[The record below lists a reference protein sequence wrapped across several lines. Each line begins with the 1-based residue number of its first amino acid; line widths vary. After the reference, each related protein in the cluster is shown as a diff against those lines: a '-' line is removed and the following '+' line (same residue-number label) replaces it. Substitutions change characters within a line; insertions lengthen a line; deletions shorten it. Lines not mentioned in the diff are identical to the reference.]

1 MSQRG
6 WLETS
11 DGIRLEMELGIEPKE
26 GERFSG
32 VAVVCH
38 PHPGFGG
45 DMHNPV
51 VRTLASAAWEEGY
64 VPLLFNFR
72 GTGRSEGTQSGGV
85 TEVEDVDAAVK
96 HARKLA
102 TDGRVILM
110 GYSFGAKMGTL
121 WLNAGGKVTAFI
133 AVAVPS
139 TTDYPDYS
147 DIPSLYVT
155 GEFDDVAP
163 LDDGLSRSLMTG
175 GLHVVVEGS
184 DHFFHRGRDEI
195 QEAVQGFIDI
205 TCPLAATDRPSGGT
219 KPF

>member
-1 MSQRG
+1 MSKRG
-6 WLETS
+6 WLKTD
-11 DGIRLEMELGIEPKE
+11 DGLQLEMELGLDPKE
-26 GERFSG
+26 GEKFSG

-51 VRTLASAAWEEGY
+51 VRSLASAAWEEGF

-72 GTGRSEGTQSGGV
+72 GTGRSEGSQSGGLE
-85 TEVEDVDAAVK
+85 EVEDVKAAMAY
-96 HARKLA
+96 ARKLA
-102 TDGRVILM
+102 SDSCVLLM
-110 GYSFGAKMGTL
+110 GYSFGAKMATMY
-121 WLNAGGKVTAFI
+121 LNGGGRATAFVG
-133 AVAVPS
+133 VAVPS
-139 TTDYPDYS
+139 TTDYPDYKEV
-147 DIPSLYVT
+147 PSLYIT

-205 TCPLAATDRPSGGT
+205 TCPLENRG
-219 KPF
+219 

>member
-1 MSQRG
+1 MSMRG

-11 DGIRLEMELGIEPKE
+11 DGVKLEMELGIELKE
-26 GERFSG
+26 GERFPG

-85 TEVEDVDAAVK
+85 TETQDLEAAMTY
-96 HARKLA
+96 ARKLA
-102 TDGRVILM
+102 REGGVLLM
-110 GYSFGAKMGTL
+110 GYSFGAKIATL
-121 WLNAGGKVTAFI
+121 WLNAGGKAKAFVG
-133 AVAVPS
+133 VAVPS

-147 DIPSLYVT
+147 DVPSLYVT

-175 GLHVVVEGS
+175 GLHVVVEGA
-184 DHFFHRGRDEI
+184 DHFFHRGCDEI

-205 TCPLAATDRPSGGT
+205 TCPLGKEG
-219 KPF
+219 

>member
-1 MSQRG
+1 LAKQG
-6 WLETS
+6 WLETA
-11 DGIRLEMELGIEPKE
+11 DGVRLEMEVGMEPEAGGKLP
-26 GERFSG
+26 G

-51 VRTLASAAWEEGY
+51 VRTLASAAWDEGF

-72 GTGRSEGTQSGGV
+72 GTGGSGGDQ
-85 TEVEDVDAAVK
+85 TGGIKETADVEAALA
-96 HARKLA
+96 HAARLA
-102 TDGRVILM
+102 ADGNVLLM
-110 GYSFGAKMGTL
+110 GYSFGAKMATL
-121 WLNAGGKVTAFI
+121 WLNSGGRCAAFVG
-133 AVAVPS
+133 VAVPS

-147 DIPSLYVT
+147 GIPSLYIT

-195 QEAVQGFIDI
+195 EEAVRGFIDI
-205 TCPLAATDRPSGGT
+205 TCPMDGKGRGEG
-219 KPF
+219 

>member
-1 MSQRG
+1 MSMQG

-11 DGIRLEMELGIEPKE
+11 DGVKLEMELGIEPKE
-26 GERFSG
+26 GERFPG

-51 VRTLASAAWEEGY
+51 VRTMANAAWEEGY

-72 GTGRSEGTQSGGV
+72 GTGRSEGAQSGGV
-85 TEVEDVDAAVK
+85 SETLDLEAAMK
-96 HARKLA
+96 YARKLA
-102 TDGRVILM
+102 KEGRVLLM
-110 GYSFGAKMGTL
+110 GYSFGAKIATL
-121 WLNAGGKVTAFI
+121 WLNSGGKATAFVG
-133 AVAVPS
+133 VAVPS

-147 DIPSLYVT
+147 GVPSLYVT

-184 DHFFHRGRDEI
+184 DHFFNRGRDEI
-195 QEAVQGFIDI
+195 HEAVQGFIDI
-205 TCPLAATDRPSGGT
+205 TCSLA
-219 KPF
+219 K

>member
-1 MSQRG
+1 MQG

-11 DGIRLEMELGIEPKE
+11 DGVKLEMELGIEPKE
-26 GERFSG
+26 GERFPG

-51 VRTLASAAWEEGY
+51 VRTMAAAAWEEGY

-72 GTGRSEGTQSGGV
+72 GTGRSEGAQSGGV
-85 TEVEDVDAAVK
+85 KETLDLEAAMTY
-96 HARKLA
+96 ARKLA
-102 TDGRVILM
+102 KEGRVLLM
-110 GYSFGAKMGTL
+110 GYSFGAKIATL
-121 WLNAGGKVTAFI
+121 WLNAGGRATAFVG
-133 AVAVPS
+133 VAVPA

-147 DIPSLYVT
+147 GVPSLYVT

-184 DHFFHRGRDEI
+184 DHFFSRGRDEI
-195 QEAVQGFIDI
+195 HEAVQGFIDI
-205 TCPLAATDRPSGGT
+205 TCSLAD
-219 KPF
+219 

>member
-1 MSQRG
+1 
-6 WLETS
+6 
-11 DGIRLEMELGIEPKE
+11 MELGLEPKE
-26 GERFSG
+26 REKFAG

-51 VRTLASAAWEEGY
+51 VRALASAAWEEGF

-72 GTGRSEGTQSGGV
+72 GTGRSEGSQSGGIE
-85 TEVEDVDAAVK
+85 EVEDVAAAMD
-96 HARKLA
+96 HAKKLA
-102 TDGRVILM
+102 IDGCVILM
-110 GYSFGAKMGTL
+110 GYSFGAKVGTM
-121 WLNAGGKVTAFI
+121 WLNDGGRATAFVG
-133 AVAVPS
+133 VAVPS
-139 TTDYPDYS
+139 TTDYPDYK
-147 DIPSLYVT
+147 DIPSLYIT

-205 TCPLAATDRPSGGT
+205 TCPLGGVDD
-219 KPF
+219 

>member
-1 MSQRG
+1 MSKRG
-6 WLETS
+6 WLKTS
-11 DGIRLEMELGIEPKE
+11 DGVRLEMELGIEPNE
-26 GERFSG
+26 GERFPG

-45 DMHNPV
+45 DMHNAV
-51 VRTLASAAWEEGY
+51 VRSMATAAWEEGY

-85 TEVEDVDAAVK
+85 NEPLDVDAAVTY
-96 HARKLA
+96 ARKLA
-102 TDGRVILM
+102 TDGRVLLM
-110 GYSFGAKMGTL
+110 GYSFGAKMCTM
-121 WLNAGGKVTAFI
+121 WLNGGGKATAFVG
-133 AVAVPS
+133 VAVPS

-147 DIPSLYVT
+147 DVPSLYIT

-205 TCPLAATDRPSGGT
+205 TCPLKDPQ
-219 KPF
+219 

>member
-1 MSQRG
+1 MSKVG
-6 WLETS
+6 WLKTA
-11 DGIRLEMELGIEPKE
+11 DGLQLEMELGLDPKD
-26 GERFSG
+26 GEKFSG

-45 DMHNPV
+45 DMHNAV
-51 VRTLASAAWEEGY
+51 VRSLASAAWEEGF

-85 TEVEDVDAAVK
+85 KEVDDVDAAMS
-96 HARKLA
+96 HAKKLA
-102 TDGRVILM
+102 KDGCVILM
-110 GYSFGAKMGTL
+110 GYSFGAKVATT
-121 WLNAGGKVTAFI
+121 WLNDGGRANAFVG
-133 AVAVPS
+133 VAVPS
-139 TTDYPDYS
+139 TTDYPDYK
-147 DIPSLYVT
+147 DIPSLYIT

-195 QEAVQGFIDI
+195 QEAVQGFINI
-205 TCPLAATDRPSGGT
+205 TCPIDGRGSE
-219 KPF
+219 

>member
-1 MSQRG
+1 MAWWDQ
-6 WLETS
+6 LKTS
-11 DGIRLEMELGIEPKE
+11 DGLKLEMELGSVPGE
-26 GERFSG
+26 GETFQG

-51 VRTLASAAWEEGY
+51 ARTLAFAASEEGY

-72 GTGRSEGTQSGGV
+72 GTGRSEGTQTGGV
-85 TEVEDVDAAVK
+85 KETVDVDAAMAF
-96 HARKLA
+96 ARQV
-102 TDGRVILM
+102 TDDGNVLLL
-110 GYSFGAKMGTL
+110 GYSFGAKMATL
-121 WLNAGGKVTAFI
+121 WLNGGGRATAFVG
-133 AVAVPS
+133 VAVPA
-139 TTDYPDYS
+139 TTDYPDYGKV
-147 DIPSLYVT
+147 PSLYVT
-155 GEFDDVAP
+155 GEFDEVAP

-205 TCPLAATDRPSGGT
+205 TCPLGGDR
-219 KPF
+219 

>member
-1 MSQRG
+1 MRG

-11 DGIRLEMELGIEPKE
+11 DGVKLEMELGIEPRE
-26 GERFSG
+26 GERFLG

-45 DMHNPV
+45 DMQNPV
-51 VRTLASAAWEEGY
+51 VRSLASAALGEGY

-72 GTGRSEGTQSGGV
+72 GTGRSEGTSSGGIK
-85 TEVEDVDAAVK
+85 EVEDVDAAMTY
-96 HARKLA
+96 ARKLT
-102 TDGRVILM
+102 TDGRVLLM
-110 GYSFGAKMGTL
+110 GYSFGAKMATL
-121 WLNAGGKVTAFI
+121 WLNSGNTATAFVG
-133 AVAVPS
+133 VAVPS
-139 TTDYPDYS
+139 TTDYPDHA

-163 LDDGLSRSLMTG
+163 LDDGMSRSLMTG

-195 QEAVQGFIDI
+195 QEAAQGFINI
-205 TCPLAATDRPSGGT
+205 TCPLETGD
-219 KPF
+219 